1 MGLFCIGDAMAKQYA
16 LDGVNEVLELGKDG
30 HKIDGSNG
38 FIELTDNAGTRINV
52 RAAAGVNSHDLVT
65 KQQLDQATGIDSGH
79 IVLEYSANHPTVD
92 GFTANETKE
101 FDLTGGTATAV
112 AKYLKVPS
120 STDSYDEVDDKTYII
135 DVTNGL
141 LIPNNQDKQHHTWV
155 FELFYDRKGGTINDE
170 DISVVFKLVEYNGT
184 EVDEMW
190 IEQMCGFGN
199 GREGYI
205 NVTFNVISSSDTRGT
220 GKGWRFKV
228 MSKEA
233 DGNFRFRLD
242 KITRISH

>member
-1 MGLFCIGDAMAKQYA
+1 MAKQYA
-16 LDGVNEVLELGKDG
+16 LDGVNETIELGKDG

-38 FIELTDNAGTRINV
+38 FIEVTDNGGARINL

-65 KQQLDQATGIDSGH
+65 KQQLDQATGVDAGH
-79 IVLEYSANHPTVD
+79 IVLEYSASQPTVE
-92 GFTANETKE
+92 GFTANQTKE
-101 FDLTGGTATAV
+101 FDLTGGTAA
-112 AKYLKVPS
+112 ALSKYLKVPS

-155 FELFYDRKGGTINDE
+155 MELYYDQKGGFNDE
-170 DISVVFKLVEYNGT
+170 DIATVFSLVEYNGAS
-184 EVDEMW
+184 EVEVQHF
-190 IEQMCGFGN
+190 EQMCGNGN
-199 GREGYI
+199 NRTGNI
-205 NVTFNVISSSDTRGT
+205 TITFNVISSSDTRGS

-228 MSKEA
+228 MSKEG

-242 KITRISH
+242 RVTRISH